1 MVLAMGP
8 AGRYLIMALI
18 FLVILGG
25 GTYLAYQTARR
36 RASNDARAHG
46 RADGGGDAG
55 HSAP

>member
-25 GTYLAYQTARR
+25 GTYLAYQIARR

-46 RADGGGDAG
+46 RAGRGGD